1 MNTKELG
8 QFSILEGMSSGELE
22 KICALCEEVTFPDGE
37 ALFREGDA
45 SLYLYLIRSGRVSL
59 RMALPNQKVLVI
71 GTLEPGEEL
80 GWSAV
85 RENKPYTASAVAVGT
100 VEALRLP
107 GGELL
112 RLFEE
117 EPRMGYRACSKLLG
131 VVAERLEEAR
141 TRIANMTHS

>member
-8 QFSILEGMSSGELE
+8 KFSILEGMTSEELE
-22 KICALCEEVTFPDGE
+22 KICALCDDVTFSDGE
-37 ALFREGDA
+37 AIFREGDS

-59 RMALPNQKVLVI
+59 RMGLPNQKVLVI

-85 RENKPYTASAVAVGT
+85 RANKPYTASAVAVGK
-100 VEALRLP
+100 VEAYRLP
-107 GGELL
+107 GEKLA

-117 EPRMGYRACSKLLG
+117 EPRMGYRAYSKLLG

-141 TRIANMTHS
+141 IRIANMTHG